1 MHILCLSLLIGV
13 TSKFYKTPNG
23 FANGN
28 DISEVKNF
36 GDIVIED
43 KKTFARNN
51 FCCRNFFLK
60 TRI

>member
-1 MHILCLSLLIGV
+1 MHILCLSLLIGA

-36 GDIVIED
+36 GDIVIEE
-43 KKTFARNN
+43 KKLLLEIIFVAEI
-51 FCCRNFFLK
+51 FF
-60 TRI
+60 